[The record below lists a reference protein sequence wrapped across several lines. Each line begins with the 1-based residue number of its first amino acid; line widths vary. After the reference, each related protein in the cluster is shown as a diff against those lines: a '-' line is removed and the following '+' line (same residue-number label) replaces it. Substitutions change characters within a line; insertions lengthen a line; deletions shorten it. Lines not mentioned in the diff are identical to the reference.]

1 MPVVTLLNWDF
12 ENGPDGS
19 WTMTGL
25 GGETNAPAF
34 AHQGG
39 WFFYVRSTKATTPSP
54 INKNTTGEN
63 TMTLTVGEKLWM
75 EFYWS
80 ASEAPGGEC
89 DLEVWLDP
97 GSGTYEQ
104 VADLDH
110 SLWSGIGYD
119 FFRTAELDIVGTAG
133 RVKFNSTKR
142 TTTGSENFYVDTV
155 QPWSRLEEFD
165 VPTGPLDQ
173 VTICNVALSLIGV
186 SKQITSITEDTTE
199 GTACNLHYD
208 LALSNVL
215 EEASWPFAIKRAD
228 LALVAGTAPTDWGY
242 QYAYPSDC
250 VRPMLIVDPQ
260 QALTYY
266 EFLLWVQN
274 TEGRYLIPFKIE
286 TIAGDKVIYS
296 DMENACLAYVFLN
309 TDTAKY
315 PQAFSNALA
324 WQLAS
329 MIAMSVTGDR
339 ATKFDAEAGAVKA
352 LNKAVAH
359 SFNSEQEQPEPLSE
373 FERARW

>member
-1 MPVVTLLNWDF
+1 MPAITLLNWDF
-12 ENGPDGS
+12 ENGDDGN
-19 WTMTGL
+19 WTL
-25 GGETNAPAF
+25 QDLASIVNFPAL
-34 AHQGG
+34 AYQGDQYLWLWSNKSAFG
-39 WFFYVRSTKATTPSP
+39 PVDKRSIA
-54 INKNTTGEN
+54 EN
-63 TMTLTVGEKLWM
+63 TMTLVVGQKIWID
-75 EFYWS
+75 FRWN
-80 ASEAPGGEC
+80 AIDAPGGEC
-89 DLEVWLDP
+89 DLKVNIDP
-97 GSGTYEQ
+97 GDGVYQE
-104 VADLDH
+104 VANLDY
-110 SLWSGIGYD
+110 SLWTPGGYNY
-119 FFRTAELDIVGTAG
+119 FKTAEIDIVGTAG
-133 RVKFNSTKR
+133 RVRFASTKR
-142 TTTGSENFYVDTV
+142 TTNGSESFYIDNV
-155 QPWSRLEEFD
+155 QPWSKEEEFD

-199 GTACNLHYD
+199 ATACNLHYD
-208 LALSNVL
+208 LALSNIL
-215 EEASWPFAIKRAD
+215 EEANWPFAIKRAN
-228 LALVAGTAPTDWGY
+228 LALYAGTAPNDWGY

-274 TEGRYLIPFKIE
+274 IEGRYLIPFKVESIG
-286 TIAGDKVIYS
+286 GDKVIYS

-339 ATKFDAEAGAVKA
+339 AVKFDAEAGAKRA
-352 LNKAVAH
+352 LDKAVAH
-359 SFNSEQEQPEPLSE
+359 AFNSEQEKPEPLSE